1 MRNMSFALTTPQVL
15 DQSKDVTRRLGWE
28 FLKVGDLFQ
37 PCKKCMGLGSG
48 GKIERL
54 GGPVLTIDKVRE
66 PLSEMVRRP
75 AYGEY
80 ECSREGFGHLTP
92 AQFVEM
98 FCDTHR
104 GCTPASVVTR
114 IHFSYDH
121 FPGWRPMTTAPRTG
135 THIEVLVRHF
145 NWRLAKGIEKTRWE
159 QIVHAQWI
167 NFNGSGWSWAGIAGT
182 AMVWRP
188 LP

>member
-28 FLKVGDLFQ
+28 FLKVGELFQ

-54 GGPVLTIDKVRE
+54 GHPVLTIDKLRE
-66 PLSEMVRRP
+66 PLSAMTRNPE
-75 AYGEY
+75 YGEY
-80 ECSREGFGHLTP
+80 ECIREGFANLTP
-92 AQFVEM
+92 WQFVEM

-104 GCTPASVVTR
+104 GCTPDTVLTR
-114 IHFSYDH
+114 ILFSYEH
-121 FPGWRPMTTAPRTG
+121 FPGWRPMTTAPRDG
-135 THIEVLVRHF
+135 TYIEVLVRHF
-145 NWRLAKGIEKTRWE
+145 TWRYAKGVEKDRW
-159 QIVHAQWI
+159 QQHVRAQWI
-167 NFNGSGWSWAGIAGT
+167 DFNGGGWAWSGIMGT

-188 LP
+188 AS